1 MIFGATYIVLW
12 FHNEHL
18 KARFTKVYV
27 LLERSVTFA
36 YLERM

>member
-1 MIFGATYIVLW
+1 MIFGAIYIVLW
-12 FHNEHL
+12 LHNEQF
-18 KARFTKVYV
+18 KAKFTKVYV